1 MAASSNMVVC
11 CIYLVCSK
19 CQGYVYWF
27 LYHLCI
33 LNKYHWAR
41 KTAAY
46 GLLAFCAEDRVFF
59 RHCPWK
65 PLKSSFAFCTCACV
79 VPTPSS
85 GDILMVTGW
94 HEDSQSKGLP
104 EEDYANC
111 SSDQLFCY
119 LWMLFLMDYKRWE
132 FFVFLVV
139 SRGHEFWV
147 DLNVMKL
154 YETVEFDQMRRL
166 STPSCPSSSSN
177 YYTVWKYFCRDHFG
191 WREYSEVFNTF
202 QNPAFGL

>member
-27 LYHLCI
+27 LYHSCI

-41 KTAAY
+41 KTAAC
-46 GLLAFCAEDRVFF
+46 GLLAFCAEDRGFF
-59 RHCPWK
+59 ATVHGNPWRVPLLFALAPVLCPIQAQGT
-65 PLKSSFAFCTCACV
+65 SSWSPGDMRTARARVCLRKTMPTV
-79 VPTPSS
+79 VQISCF
-85 GDILMVTGW
+85 VTS
-94 HEDSQSKGLP
+94 E
-104 EEDYANC
+104 C
-111 SSDQLFCY
+111 F
-119 LWMLFLMDYKRWE
+119 FLMDYERWE